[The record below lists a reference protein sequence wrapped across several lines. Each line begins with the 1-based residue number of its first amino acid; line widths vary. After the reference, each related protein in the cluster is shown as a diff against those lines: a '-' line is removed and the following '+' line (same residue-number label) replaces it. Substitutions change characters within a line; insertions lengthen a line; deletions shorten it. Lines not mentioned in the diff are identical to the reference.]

1 MLPPVDTSESYSKE
15 NVRELAEY
23 CRRIMSERI
32 NQLDDEIARQPQI

>member
-1 MLPPVDTSESYSKE
+1 MLPPVDTSSYSKMYIR
-15 NVRELAEY
+15 VAEY